1 MKRLACIA
9 TALLLAAPL
18 APAAQLAPPETTV
31 VALVN
36 AERVKAGL
44 KPVVAE
50 PRLARIAAAHAA
62 DMARN
67 SFVGHVG
74 SDGAGMIERALRAGY
89 GYAYIAENVAGGQKS
104 AETAM
109 ASWMSSGG
117 HRRNIL
123 APEATQMGVGH
134 AIEGGRAPKYGA
146 YWVIVLGAPVAP

>member
-9 TALLLAAPL
+9 AALLLAAPL
-18 APAAQLAPPETTV
+18 ATAQAPPPEATIV
-31 VALVN
+31 ILVN
-36 AERVKAGL
+36 TERAKAGL
-44 KPVVAE
+44 KPVAAE

-62 DMARN
+62 DMAQH

-74 SDGAGMIERALRAGY
+74 SDGADMIERALRGGY

-104 AETAM
+104 AETAV

-146 YWVIVLGAPVAP
+146 YWVIVLGAPAVP

>member
-1 MKRLACIA
+1 MKRLVCIA

-18 APAAQLAPPETTV
+18 ATAQVAPPEAAV
-31 VALVN
+31 VTLVN

-50 PRLARIAAAHAA
+50 PRLARVAAAHAA

-74 SDGAGMIERALRAGY
+74 SDGAGMIERTLRAGY

-104 AETAM
+104 AATAV

-134 AIEGGRAPKYGA
+134 AIEGGRVPKYGE
-146 YWVIVLGAPVAP
+146 YWVIVLGAPSAP

>member
-1 MKRLACIA
+1 
-9 TALLLAAPL
+9 
-18 APAAQLAPPETTV
+18 
-31 VALVN
+31 
-36 AERVKAGL
+36 
-44 KPVVAE
+44 
-50 PRLARIAAAHAA
+50 
-62 DMARN
+62 MARN

-146 YWVIVLGAPVAP
+146 YWVIVLGAPAVTLGQGAPAAAQACCTPAPKVAKSLSVASPRRSTSCSPARISV

>member
-18 APAAQLAPPETTV
+18 ATAQVAPPEATIVT
-31 VALVN
+31 LVN
-36 AERVKAGL
+36 AERAKAGL

-50 PRLARIAAAHAA
+50 PRLARIAAGHAA
-62 DMARN
+62 DMARH

-74 SDGAGMIERALRAGY
+74 SDGAGMIERALRGGY
-89 GYAYIAENVAGGQKS
+89 GYAYIAENVAGGQKT
-104 AETAM
+104 AETAV

-123 APEATQMGVGH
+123 APEATQMGAGH
-134 AIEGGRAPKYGA
+134 AIEGGRAPKYGT
-146 YWVIVLGAPVAP
+146 YWVIVLGTPAAP

>member
-9 TALLLAAPL
+9 LALLLAAPI
-18 APAAQLAPPETTV
+18 ATAQTAPPEAAILT
-31 VALVN
+31 LVN
-36 AERVKAGL
+36 AERTKAGL

-50 PRLARIAAAHAA
+50 PRLARIAAAHAT

-74 SDGAGMIERALRAGY
+74 SDGAGMIERALRGGY
-89 GYAYIAENVAGGQKS
+89 GYAFIAENVAGGQKS
-104 AETAM
+104 PQTAV

-123 APEATQMGVGH
+123 APEATQMGAGH
-134 AIEGGRAPKYGA
+134 AVERGRAPKYGD
-146 YWVIVLGAPVAP
+146 YWVIVLGAPAGP